1 MNLDQVLSEW
11 KADAVVDQINIEKEI
26 FRTPNLHAKYL
37 EVYVFMKAKL
47 AATDKKVG
55 QLKYLKRKYYRG
67 EMTREELEKHSWT
80 QFQGLKPSNSELQS
94 MFDMDPDLN
103 ELEEKLAYFK
113 TGVTSLEYILKQ
125 IGIRDYSLK
134 SVIEYRKFCNGN

>member
-1 MNLDQVLSEW
+1 MNLDEILSNW
-11 KADAVVDQINIEKEI
+11 KADVEVDPHQLEKEI

-37 EVYVFMKAKL
+37 EVFVYMKARF
-47 AATDKKVG
+47 AAAEKKIG
-55 QLKYLKRKYYRG
+55 QMKYLKRKYYRG
-67 EMTREELEKHSWT
+67 EMTREDLEKYNWT

-94 MFDMDPDLN
+94 MFDMDPELN

-113 TGVTSLEYILKQ
+113 TGVAALEYIMKQ

-134 SVIEYRKFCNGN
+134 SVIEYRKFCGGN